1 MRQTYKYMGFLLTL
15 NGWAVRLGIPYDVL
29 RLRLAKGWSVKRAF
43 ETPADKT
50 ERAPAKES
58 RVKRCAASK
67 QKPKILEYKGERR
80 TVSEWAKHLD
90 MPRITIDKRLR
101 QGYSVGQ
108 CLGLEPIKFDYSWRC
123 RKLTY
128 KGETL
133 TTREWA
139 DRLHVS
145 LCQFCVRIRK
155 GLPEDELFAENY
167 RVRKRK
173 EIAARKREKL
183 KASKLRER
191 ERAKRKDLHS
201 Q

>member
-43 ETPADKT
+43 ETPVDKS
-50 ERAPAKES
+50 ERAPAREA
-58 RVKRCAASK
+58 RAKRNAPHKKRAK
-67 QKPKILEYKGERR
+67 VLEYNGERR
-80 TVSEWAKHLD
+80 TVSEWARRLD
-90 MPRITIDKRLR
+90 VPKVTIYLRLR
-101 QGYSVGQ
+101 RGHTVGQ
-108 CLGLEPIKFDYSWRC
+108 ALGLEPIKFDYLWRC
-123 RKLTY
+123 RKITY

-191 ERAKRKDLHS
+191 ERAKGKKHI

>member
-1 MRQTYKYMGFLLTL
+1 MIRQTYKYLGYCLTL
-15 NGWAVRLGIPYDVL
+15 KGWSVRLGLDYDVL
-29 RLRLAKGWSVKRAF
+29 RLRLKNGWSVKRAF
-43 ETPADKT
+43 ETPVDKS
-50 ERAPAKES
+50 ERVPAKES

-67 QKPKILEYKGERR
+67 QKPKILENKGERR
-80 TVSEWAKHLD
+80 TISEWAKHLD

-155 GLPEDELFAENY
+155 GFPDELLFAKNL
-167 RVRKRK
+167 RRKT
-173 EIAARKREKL
+173 
-183 KASKLRER
+183 
-191 ERAKRKDLHS
+191 RAPADAKGK
-201 Q
+201 